1 MQKYSSAISHKSTV
15 LKYKATKYVRLS
27 YTDDKEKESDSIVN
41 QSRLIDDFVKD
52 KTDIEI
58 VSEKIDDGYSGII
71 FVEVR

>member
-1 MQKYSSAISHKSTV
+1 MRKYDSANQPDSKV

-27 YTDDKEKESDSIVN
+27 YTDDKEKESDSIIN

-52 KTDIEI
+52 KADIEI

-71 FVEVR
+71 LAEVR